1 MDYDKV
7 KDTFRRRS
15 AVIGFRCGVIYHL
28 LTDKQRETKGC
39 IDFALMMADYCL
51 SMQLQLFGTAL
62 QKKQQ
67 EEEEQRSENKRGA
80 NQLIFPQL
88 PPTFVLSDLA
98 ALKGNNMSR
107 PSLMRI
113 INRWEAARIID
124 KIADGKWQKLPLKQL
139 SKPRATRAGA

>member
-15 AVIGFRCGVIYHL
+15 AVIGFRYGVIYHL

-39 IDFALMMADYCL
+39 IDFALMMADYSL

-88 PPTFVLSDLA
+88 PSTFVLSDLE

-124 KIADGKWQKLPLKQL
+124 EIADGKWQKLPLKQL